1 MLIQLGKIEL
11 NLVNN
16 FKIKNSTYL
25 EDTIIL
31 LDIHRV
37 KQKKLETRGFK
48 QKHIM
53 SKPSCDE
60 GWL

>member
-37 KQKKLETRGFK
+37 KQKKLETR
-48 QKHIM
+48 
-53 SKPSCDE
+53 
-60 GWL
+60 